1 MAKYNMKELA
11 LENAALKR
19 SLQQKDK
26 TTVSIKEKVN
36 ALNKKNKAISY
47 KLERSTKKADS
58 LKATLVAEQKKTL
71 KSS

>member
-1 MAKYNMKELA
+1 MANPDMKELA

-19 SLQQKDK
+19 SLYQKEK
-26 TTVSIKEKVN
+26 TIASIKEKVN

-47 KLERSTKKADS
+47 QLERGKKRANS

-71 KSS
+71 KSF